1 MTRRL
6 GIGAAITAI
15 LAATLATLNAP
26 SASGADPMY
35 QAPVVVQCFDMSPD
49 ELAQPSYAEAAVD
62 CAVAHTSQ
70 VIAVVQM
77 PDGLA
82 YEGDG
87 LTRFAL
93 ETCYAAQRKAL
104 GTNLLGVRLTA
115 FSFGYFGPTAEQQA
129 AGARWLRCDVVLGNG
144 DQLLPLPGRL
154 KVGTFPFSA
163 KVSRCLAGRDF
174 HVTVC
179 AKKHTYRATAALKVN
194 RTRYPS
200 EKAWQRIGTERC
212 RNATSSRTYRFSWS
226 SKIGW
231 KVGDHTLVC
240 YSQTR
245 H

>member
-1 MTRRL
+1 MTRRP
-6 GIGAAITAI
+6 GSGATLAAI
-15 LAATLATLNAP
+15 LAATLATLSAP
-26 SASGADPMY
+26 SASAADPMY
-35 QAPVVVQCFDMSPD
+35 QAPVVGQCFDMSPD
-49 ELAQPSYAEAAVD
+49 ELAGASYAEAAVD
-62 CAVAHTSQ
+62 CAGAHTSQ

-77 PDGLA
+77 PDGLT

-93 ETCYAAQRKAL
+93 ETCYPAQRKVL

-115 FSFGYFGPTAEQQA
+115 FNLGYFGPTAEQQA
-129 AGARWLRCDVVLGNG
+129 AGARWLRCDLVLGNG

-154 KVGTFPFSA
+154 KVGRFPFSA

-174 HVTVC
+174 HATVC
-179 AKKHTYRATAALKVN
+179 ARKHTYRATAALKVD
-194 RTRYPS
+194 RKRYPS
-200 EKAWQRIGTERC
+200 EKAWQRIGTDRC

-226 SKIGW
+226 SKLGW

-240 YSQTR
+240 YTQTR